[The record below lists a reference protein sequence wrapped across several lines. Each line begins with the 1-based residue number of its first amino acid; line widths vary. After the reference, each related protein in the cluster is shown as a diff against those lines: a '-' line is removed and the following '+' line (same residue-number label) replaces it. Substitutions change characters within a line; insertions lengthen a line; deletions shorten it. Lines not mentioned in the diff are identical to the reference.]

1 MEYLGHRSGDRIER
15 AVTIKAAI
23 AWRLMAMTLLGREKP
38 ELGAEVL
45 FSDMEILALKD
56 FAQDRR
62 LSLPDNLGATVVT
75 LAMLGRSTGTTTRRP
90 ATRKSGKGTC
100 AWATMAE
107 NLRKTASS

>member
-1 MEYLGHRSGDRIER
+1 
-15 AVTIKAAI
+15 
-23 AWRLMAMTLLGREKP
+23 MTLLGRERP

-75 LAMLGRSTGTTTRRP
+75 LAMLQPEQRP
-90 ATRKSGKGTC
+90 AARPP
-100 AWATMAE
+100 E
-107 NLRKTASS
+107 NLGRVRAPGDHGRNLHHQAEPDLGG